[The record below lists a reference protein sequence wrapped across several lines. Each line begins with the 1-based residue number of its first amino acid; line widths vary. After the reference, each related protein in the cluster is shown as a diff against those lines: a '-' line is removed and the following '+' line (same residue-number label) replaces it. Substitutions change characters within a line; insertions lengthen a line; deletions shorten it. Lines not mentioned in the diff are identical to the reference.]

1 MLVAGVELGPAYL
14 FFGCR
19 KKSQDYIYEQELA
32 MYSRNGV
39 LQKLFVAFSRDAA
52 DKIYVQNQMQQQAT
66 DITEVLSQEQGG
78 NVYVCG
84 DAKRMAKDVHA
95 ALLDMLQTTSGLSSS
110 GAEDRMKDLTN
121 SSRYQ
126 RDVW

>member
-1 MLVAGVELGPAYL
+1 
-14 FFGCR
+14 
-19 KKSQDYIYEQELA
+19 
-32 MYSRNGV
+32 
-39 LQKLFVAFSRDAA
+39 
-52 DKIYVQNQMQQQAT
+52 
-66 DITEVLSQEQGG
+66 
-78 NVYVCG
+78 VYVCG